1 MTRYT
6 VETHFYGNTWEN
18 CWTDDNGQPIT
29 FATREE
35 AQAEIDELIAGC
47 KAAVKAG
54 DMQGGFHPSEFR
66 IMPPIKK
73 ESGQ

>member
-1 MTRYT
+1 MTQFT
-6 VETHFYGNTWEN
+6 VETHFYGDTWEN

-35 AQAEIDELIAGC
+35 AQEAINEHIADC
-47 KAAVKAG
+47 NEAVEAG

-73 ESGQ
+73 ESDQ